1 MTTRTRRRLLL
12 CAVVAALTL
21 PAEFVL
27 IKAVTTDAQSASAEW
42 AQSLPEESL
51 AAVAR
56 DIQRYP
62 FAYRKEI
69 MARLSPAER
78 AQVWVDHIT
87 AYRDARPELSSEQ
100 VDALNAAIAA
110 AQDSMLASDETRAVV
125 RANTQLVAERVK
137 ELFGAEVADYLLY
150 RLGNKTTLML
160 ANAAPWH
167 LKLADY
173 VRDTFVVRAEMGDC
187 NCNAE
192 FGCDTL
198 SLTWCDGAVSC
209 TIDDRWPACGW
220 FWNEVCDGVCKVG
233 GIGT

>member
-42 AQSLPEESL
+42 AQRLPETSL
-51 AAVAR
+51 AAVSR

-62 FAYRKEI
+62 FSYRKEI
-69 MARLSPAER
+69 MARLSPPDR
-78 AQVWVDHIT
+78 ARVWTDHI
-87 AYRDARPELSSEQ
+87 ASYRDARPELSAEQ
-100 VDALNAAIAA
+100 VDALNAAITA
-110 AQDSMLASDETRAVV
+110 AQDSMLASDDTRAAA
-125 RANTQLVAERVK
+125 RAHTQLVAERVK

-160 ANAAPWH
+160 VNAAPWH

-173 VRDTFVVRAEMGDC
+173 VRERFVVQADAAGDC
-187 NCNAE
+187 SCNLE
-192 FGCDTL
+192 FGCDLL
-198 SLTWCDGAVSC
+198 SLTWCDSVTC
-209 TIDDRWPACGW
+209 TVDDRWPACGW
-220 FWNEVCDGVCKVG
+220 FWNDPCDGVCK
-233 GIGT
+233 IGAIGS